1 MRDDTLRQAG
11 LKLGRRH
18 LMRLSAGLAL
28 TALSGKRAFTQAP
41 PAGQT
46 PAPRGSTR
54 APGTPRPH
62 TAPGYTNHYNRLG
75 GNGPMDDHTRRI
87 VRFVRDFNE
96 SRLTPSV
103 VDALNRTLR
112 DSMACMVAGF
122 EQEPVR
128 IAARLARQVQ
138 PGELKATVLGYGI
151 ATSPELATFAN
162 SVMVRVTDFND
173 NAPGGHNSDLIPAA
187 LALGEALHKSGAEVM
202 TAITIGYEI
211 KAAQAGG
218 EPVAAAMAAGK
229 LMGLDEDRL
238 ANAVGMALVPH
249 VALNKGVGAMSMWK
263 GVRSAEATKNGV
275 WAALLAREGMTG
287 PPQPFEGRGSLWAL
301 RGRPRA
307 ELRLPVQDRLCI
319 ERTWFKRFPSDAQS
333 QGFLVLVPEMRA
345 WTKVEEIASIQ
356 YDMTHN
362 NWQEVGGAAKWDP
375 RNPETADHSAPYLLA
390 RGLIDGDIYVDSFVD
405 AKYPYRDSVVKA
417 LMDKITCAP
426 VDGWGGLG
434 TARITIR
441 KTSGETRS
449 WDTWGGARNPSLE
462 DYPRLTNEE
471 IKAKFD
477 RACAF
482 RRVSDG
488 QRDRA
493 WNVWGNVRSL
503 KDISEAMQTLASF
516 GRPQAL

>member
-1 MRDDTLRQAG
+1 VRKGKNRLNANALERRNLLRFG
-11 LKLGRRH
+11 
-18 LMRLSAGLAL
+18 AGLAL
-28 TALSGKRAFTQAP
+28 TTLAGRRAFTQGPPEGQAP
-41 PAGQT
+41 A
-46 PAPRGSTR
+46 ARGSTR
-54 APGTPRPH
+54 AAGAPRPH
-62 TAPGYTNHYNRLG
+62 TGPYYTNHYNRLG
-75 GNGPMDDHTRRI
+75 GNGPMDDTTRKI
-87 VRFVRDFNE
+87 VQFVTRFDE

-103 VDALNRTLR
+103 VDALNRTLL
-112 DSMACMVAGF
+112 DSMACMVTGF

-138 PGELKATVLGYGI
+138 PAELRATVLGYGI
-151 ATSPELATFAN
+151 PTSPELAAFAN
-162 SVMVRVTDFND
+162 STMVRVNDFND

-187 LALGEALHKSGAEVM
+187 LALGEALHKSGAEVLM
-202 TAITIGYEI
+202 AIAIGYEI
-211 KAAQAGG
+211 KAAPAGG

-287 PPQPFEGRGSLWAL
+287 PPQPFEGRGSLWSL
-301 RGRPRA
+301 RGRGRDFT
-307 ELRLPVQDRLCI
+307 LPVQERLCI

-333 QGFLVLVPEMRA
+333 QGFLVLVPEMRT
-345 WTKVEEIASIQ
+345 WTRVDEIASIQ

-362 NWQEVGGAAKWDP
+362 NWQEVGGNAKWDP

-390 RGLIDGDIYVDSFVD
+390 RGLIDGDIYLDSFVPE
-405 AKYPYRDSVVKA
+405 KYPFRDPVVKA
-417 LMDKITCAP
+417 LMEKITCAP

-441 KTSGETRS
+441 KHSGEVRS
-449 WDTWGGARNPSLE
+449 WDTWGGSRNPALE
-462 DYPRLTNEE
+462 DYPRLTDAE
-471 IKAKFD
+471 IRAKFD

-482 RRVSDG
+482 RGVSDA

-493 WNVWGNVRSL
+493 WTVWSNVRSL
-503 KDISEAMQTLASF
+503 KDIGEAMQTLATF
-516 GRPQAL
+516 GRPEAL

>member
-1 MRDDTLRQAG
+1 MDDT
-11 LKLGRRH
+11 
-18 LMRLSAGLAL
+18 
-28 TALSGKRAFTQAP
+28 
-41 PAGQT
+41 
-46 PAPRGSTR
+46 TR
-54 APGTPRPH
+54 K
-62 TAPGYTNHYNRLG
+62 
-75 GNGPMDDHTRRI
+75 I
-87 VRFVRDFNE
+87 VRFVREFNE
-96 SRLTPSV
+96 SRLTPSA
-103 VDALNRTLR
+103 VDAINRTML
-112 DSMACMVAGF
+112 DCIACFVAGF

-138 PGELKATVLGYGI
+138 GTDLKCTVLGYGLSS
-151 ATSPELATFAN
+151 SPELATFAN

-187 LALGEALHKSGAEVM
+187 LAIGEALHKSGAEVM
-202 TAITIGYEI
+202 AAIAVGYEI
-211 KAAQAGG
+211 KAAPAGG

-301 RGRPRA
+301 RGRSRDFT
-307 ELRLPVQDRLCI
+307 LPVQERLCI

-333 QGFLVLVPEMRA
+333 QGFLVLLPEMRA
-345 WTKVEEIASIQ
+345 WTRAEEIASIQ

-362 NWQEVGGAAKWDP
+362 NWQEVGGAAKFDP
-375 RNPETADHSAPYLLA
+375 RNPETADHSAAYLLA
-390 RGLIDGDIYVDSFVD
+390 RGLIDGDIYVDSFVPE
-405 AKYPYRDSVVKA
+405 KYPFRDPVVKA
-417 LMDKITCAP
+417 LMEKMTFAP

-441 KTSGETRS
+441 KQSGEQRS
-449 WDTWGGARNPSLE
+449 WDTWGGSRNPTLD
-462 DYPRLTNEE
+462 DYPRLTNDE
-471 IKAKFD
+471 IRAKFD
-477 RACAF
+477 RACRF
-482 RRVSDG
+482 RGVADA

-493 WNVWGNVRSL
+493 WNVWGNLRAV
-503 KDISEAMQTLASF
+503 KDIGEAMRTLATF
-516 GRPQAL
+516 GRPQPL

>member
-1 MRDDTLRQAG
+1 MADHKDRLNANVV
-11 LKLGRRH
+11 GRRS
-18 LMRLSAGLAL
+18 LMRLGAGLAL
-28 TALSGKRAFTQAP
+28 TTLAGQRAFTQGP

-46 PAPRGSTR
+46 PAAHGSTR
-54 APGTPRPH
+54 APGAPRPH
-62 TAPGYTNHYNRLG
+62 TGAYFTNNFKRLG
-75 GNGPMDDHTRRI
+75 ANGEMDDTTRKI
-87 VRFVRDFNE
+87 VQFVRGFDYA
-96 SRLTPSV
+96 RLTPGAIN
-103 VDALNRTLR
+103 ALNRTLL
-112 DSMACMVAGF
+112 DSAACFVAGF

-138 PGELKATVLGYGI
+138 PNGLRATVFGYGI
-151 ATSPELATFAN
+151 PTSPELAAFTN
-162 SVMVRVTDFND
+162 SVMVRVNDFND

-187 LALGEALHKSGAEVM
+187 LAVGEALHKSGAEVM
-202 TAITIGYEI
+202 AAIAIGYEI
-211 KAAQAGG
+211 KAAPAGG

-275 WAALLAREGMTG
+275 WAAMLAREGMTG
-287 PPQPFEGRGSLWAL
+287 PPQPFEGRGSLWSL
-301 RGRPRA
+301 RGRGRQ
-307 ELRLPVQDRLCI
+307 LTLPVQERLCI

-333 QGFLVLVPEMRA
+333 QGFLVLIPEMRA
-345 WTKVEEIASIQ
+345 WTRVDEIASIQ

-362 NWQEVGGAAKWDP
+362 NWQEVGGNAKWDP
-375 RNPETADHSAPYLLA
+375 RNPETADHSAPYLLSRA
-390 RGLIDGDIYVDSFVD
+390 LIDGDIYIDSFVD
-405 AKYPYRDSVVKA
+405 EKYPYRDPVVKA
-417 LMDKITCAP
+417 LMEKITCAP

-441 KTSGETRS
+441 KHSGEQRS
-449 WDTWGGARNPSLE
+449 WDTWGGSRNPRPE
-462 DYPRLTNEE
+462 DYPRLTDAE

-482 RRVSDG
+482 RRVTNA

-493 WNVWGNVRSL
+493 WSVWGNVANL
-503 KDISEAMQTLASF
+503 KDIGEAMQTLASF
-516 GRPQAL
+516 GRPEAL

>member
-1 MRDDTLRQAG
+1 MHDDKPPSDPLA
-11 LKLGRRH
+11 LGRRR
-18 LMRLSAGLAL
+18 LMRLGAGLAL
-28 TALSGKRAFTQAP
+28 TTLAGRPAFTQ
-41 PAGQT
+41 T
-46 PAPRGSTR
+46 PARGSTR

-62 TAPGYTNHYNRLG
+62 TGPYYTNHYNRLG
-75 GNGPMDDHTRRI
+75 ANGPMDDTTRKI
-87 VRFVRDFNE
+87 VRFVREFDA
-96 SRLTPSV
+96 SRLTAPV
-103 VDALNRTLR
+103 AEALNLTLL
-112 DSMACMVAGF
+112 DSMACIVAGF

-128 IAARLARQVQ
+128 IAARLARQVR
-138 PGELKATVLGYGI
+138 PAELSCTVLGYGLT
-151 ATSPELATFAN
+151 TSPELAAFAN

-187 LALGEALHKSGAEVM
+187 LAIGEALHKTGAEVM
-202 TAITIGYEI
+202 TAIAIGYEI
-211 KAAQAGG
+211 KAAPAGG

-287 PPQPFEGRGSLWAL
+287 PPQPFEGRGSLWSL
-301 RGRPRA
+301 RGPGREFA
-307 ELRLPVQDRLCI
+307 LPVQERLCI

-333 QGFLVLVPEMRA
+333 QGFLVLLPEMRA
-345 WTKVEEIASIQ
+345 WTRIDEIASIQ

-362 NWQEVGGAAKWDP
+362 NWQEVGGNAKWDP

-390 RGLIDGDIYVDSFVD
+390 RGLIDGDIYVDSFVPE
-405 AKYPYRDSVVKA
+405 KYPFRDPIVKA

-441 KTSGETRS
+441 KHSGEQRS
-449 WDTWGGARNPSLE
+449 WDTWGGARNPTLE
-462 DYPRLTNEE
+462 DYPRPTNAG
-471 IKAKFD
+471 IRAKFE

-482 RRVSDG
+482 RSVSDA

-493 WNVWGNVRSL
+493 WAAWSNLRAINDVG
-503 KDISEAMQTLASF
+503 EAMQTLATF
-516 GRPQAL
+516 GRPQPL

>member
-1 MRDDTLRQAG
+1 MRDRHE
-11 LKLGRRH
+11 KLNSREQGRRN
-18 LMRLSAGLAL
+18 LMRLGAGLAL
-28 TALSGKRAFTQAP
+28 TTMAGQRVFTQGP

-46 PAPRGSTR
+46 PAAPGSTR

-62 TAPGYTNHYNRLG
+62 TGASFTNHYNRLG
-75 GNGPMDDHTRRI
+75 ANGPMDDTTRKI
-87 VRFVRDFNE
+87 VQFVRGFDR
-96 SRLTPSV
+96 SRLTPSAV
-103 VDALNRTLR
+103 NAINRTLL
-112 DSMACMVAGF
+112 DSAACFVAGF

-138 PGELKATVLGYGI
+138 PNGPRSTVLGYGI
-151 ATSPELATFAN
+151 PTSPELAAFTN
-162 SVMVRVTDFND
+162 SVMIRCNDFND

-187 LALGEALHKSGAEVM
+187 LAIGEALRKSGAEVM
-202 TAITIGYEI
+202 AAIAIGYEI
-211 KAAQAGG
+211 KAAPAGG

-229 LMGLDEDRL
+229 LLDLDEDRL

-263 GVRSAEATKNGV
+263 NVRSAEATKNGV
-275 WAALLAREGMTG
+275 WAAMLAREGMTG
-287 PPQPFEGRGSLWAL
+287 PPQPFEGRGSLWSL
-301 RGRPRA
+301 RGRPR
-307 ELRLPVQDRLCI
+307 EFTLPVQERLGI
-319 ERTWFKRFPSDAQS
+319 ERTWLKRFPSDAQS

-345 WTKVEEIASIQ
+345 WTRHDEVASIQ

-362 NWQEVGGAAKWDP
+362 NWQEVGGSAKWDP

-390 RGLIDGDIYVDSFVD
+390 RALIDGEIYMDSFVPE
-405 AKYPYRDSVVKA
+405 KYPFRDPVVKA
-417 LMDKITCAP
+417 LMEKITCAP

-441 KTSGETRS
+441 KHSGEQRS
-449 WDTWGGARNPSLE
+449 WDTWGGSRNPRQE
-462 DYPRLTNEE
+462 DYPRLTDAD

-482 RRVSDG
+482 RRVSNA

-493 WNVWGNVRSL
+493 WSVWGNVGAL
-503 KDISEAMQTLASF
+503 KDIGEAMQTLAKF
-516 GRPQAL
+516 GQPQAL